1 MNGAQNP
8 LASACYGMT
17 SRLRP
22 VCTRPQS
29 VAPVAAKGL
38 TCQGNL
44 MKAFRLSLLAL
55 AVAMPALATPALA
68 TPVPLPKEKHI
79 NDELRAG
86 FAGDILRK
94 TCPSISARMFVV
106 MGRLYDLKSY
116 AEAQGYSPEDWD
128 AFRSDKAQKARL
140 KAEAEAY
147 LEKAGAKPG
156 DVESY
161 CQVGRDE
168 IAKNTALGQ
177 LIRSSR

>member
-55 AVAMPALATPALA
+55 AVAMPALA